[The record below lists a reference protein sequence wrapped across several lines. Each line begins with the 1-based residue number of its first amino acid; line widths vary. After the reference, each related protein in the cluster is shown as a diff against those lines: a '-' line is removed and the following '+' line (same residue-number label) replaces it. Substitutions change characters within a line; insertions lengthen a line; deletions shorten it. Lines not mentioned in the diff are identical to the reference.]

1 MRLHVKRDL
10 QNGLTIKIGDKTM
23 SKEFQNKT
31 VFITGAA
38 KGQGRAVALGFAEE
52 GANIIAFD
60 LGEKISYPAY
70 NRSSNEDLEKL
81 KDDVE
86 KVGGRIVIY
95 AGDVRKG
102 EDVKEAVERGVKEFG
117 GIDILFSNAGIAA
130 YGNSWE
136 LTEEQW
142 DAMIEINLRGGW
154 LVSKYVIPHLIEK
167 KKGVIIYNSSIAG
180 LRGMN
185 RMSHYSASKHGLVG
199 LTKSQAIELAPY
211 GIRVVSL
218 HPTGVNTP
226 MNDGLAELEGTT
238 PIEIAE
244 RSAGNLLPVPWVE
257 TSDIVAA
264 VKYIASEDARYMTGN
279 QFVLDAGLLTR

>member
-1 MRLHVKRDL
+1 MA
-10 QNGLTIKIGDKTM
+10 G
-23 SKEFQNKT
+23 EFENKT
-31 VFITGAA
+31 IFITGAA
-38 KGQGRAVALGFAEE
+38 KGQGRAVALAFARE
-52 GANIIAFD
+52 GANIAAFD
-60 LGEKISYPAY
+60 LGEKIPYPAY

-81 KDDVE
+81 KAEVE
-86 KVGGRIVIY
+86 AIGAKILIY
-95 AGDVRKG
+95 AGDVRKA
-102 EDVKEAVERGVKEFG
+102 EDVGEAVERTVSEFG

-130 YGNSWE
+130 YGYSWE

-142 DAMIEINLRGGW
+142 DTLIDVNLKGGF

-167 KKGVIIYNSSIAG
+167 KSGVIIYNSSVGG
-180 LRGMN
+180 LRGFG
-185 RMSHYSASKHGLVG
+185 RMSHYTASKHGLVG

-238 PIEIAE
+238 PVEIAE
-244 RSAGNLLPVPWVE
+244 RSAGNLLKTPWIETEDVVE
-257 TSDIVAA
+257 A
-264 VKYIASEDARYMTGN
+264 VKYIASDRARYMTGS

>member
-1 MRLHVKRDL
+1 
-10 QNGLTIKIGDKTM
+10 M
-23 SKEFQNKT
+23 SKEFENKT
-31 VFITGAA
+31 IFITGAA
-38 KGQGRAVALGFAEE
+38 KGQGRAVALSFAEE

-60 LGEKISYPAY
+60 LGEKIPYPAY

-81 KDDVE
+81 KNDVE
-86 KVGGRIVIY
+86 ALGAKILIY
-95 AGDVRKG
+95 AGDVRNA
-102 EDVKEAVERGVKEFG
+102 EDVKEAVDRGVKEFG

-130 YGNSWE
+130 YGYSWE

-142 DAMIEINLRGGW
+142 DALIEVNLKGGF
-154 LVSKYVIPHLIEK
+154 LVSKYVIPHMIGK
-167 KKGVIIYNSSIAG
+167 KSGVIIYNSSVGG
-180 LRGMN
+180 LRGFG

-211 GIRVVSL
+211 GVRVVSL

-238 PIEIAE
+238 AIEIAE
-244 RSAGNLLPVPWVE
+244 RSAGNLLKTPWIE
-257 TSDIVAA
+257 TEDIVEA
-264 VKYIASEDARYMTGN
+264 VKYIASDRARYMTGS

>member
-1 MRLHVKRDL
+1 
-10 QNGLTIKIGDKTM
+10 M
-23 SKEFQNKT
+23 SRQFENKT

-38 KGQGRAVALGFAEE
+38 KGQGRAVSLGFAEE
-52 GANIIAFD
+52 GANVIAFD
-60 LGEKISYPAY
+60 LGEKIPYPAY
-70 NRSSNEDLEKL
+70 NRSSNEDLETL
-81 KDDVE
+81 KDEVL
-86 KVGGRIVIY
+86 KLGGKIVIY
-95 AGDVRKG
+95 AGDVRRS
-102 EDVKEAVERGVKEFG
+102 EDVREAVEAGVNEFG

-136 LTEEQW
+136 LSEDQW
-142 DAMIEINLRGGW
+142 DAMIDINLRGGW
-154 LVSKYVIPHLIEK
+154 LVSKYVIPHLIKK
-167 KKGVIIYNSSIAG
+167 KKGVIIYNSSVAG

-185 RMSHYSASKHGLVG
+185 RMSHYASSKHGLVG
-199 LTKSQAIELAPY
+199 LTRSQAIELAPY
-211 GIRVVSL
+211 GVRVVSL

-264 VKYIASEDARYMTGN
+264 VKYIASDDARFMTGN

>member
-1 MRLHVKRDL
+1 MA
-10 QNGLTIKIGDKTM
+10 G
-23 SKEFQNKT
+23 EFENKT
-31 VFITGAA
+31 IFITGAA
-38 KGQGRAVALGFAEE
+38 KGQGRAVALAFARE
-52 GANIIAFD
+52 GANIAAFD
-60 LGEKISYPAY
+60 LGEKIPYPAY

-81 KDDVE
+81 KAEVE
-86 KVGGRIVIY
+86 AIGGKILIY
-95 AGDVRKG
+95 AGDVRKA
-102 EDVKEAVERGVKEFG
+102 EDVREAVERTVSEFG

-130 YGNSWE
+130 YGYSWE

-142 DAMIEINLRGGW
+142 DTLIDVNLKGGF

-167 KKGVIIYNSSIAG
+167 KSGVIIYNSSVGG
-180 LRGMN
+180 LRGFG
-185 RMSHYSASKHGLVG
+185 RMSHYAASKHGLVG

-238 PIEIAE
+238 PVEIAE
-244 RSAGNLLPVPWVE
+244 RSAGNLLKTPWIETEDVVE
-257 TSDIVAA
+257 A
-264 VKYIASEDARYMTGN
+264 VKYIASDRARYMTGS

>member
-1 MRLHVKRDL
+1 
-10 QNGLTIKIGDKTM
+10 M
-23 SKEFQNKT
+23 SKEFENKT
-31 VFITGAA
+31 VYITGAA

-60 LGEKISYPAY
+60 LGEKIAYPAY

-86 KVGGRIVIY
+86 KAGGKIVIY

>member
-1 MRLHVKRDL
+1 MA
-10 QNGLTIKIGDKTM
+10 G
-23 SKEFQNKT
+23 EFVNKT
-31 VFITGAA
+31 IFITGAA
-38 KGQGRAVALGFAEE
+38 KGQGRAVALAFASE
-52 GANIIAFD
+52 GANIAAFD
-60 LGEKISYPAY
+60 LGEKIPYPAY

-81 KDDVE
+81 KAEVE
-86 KVGGRIVIY
+86 AIGAKILIY
-95 AGDVRKG
+95 AGDVRKAA
-102 EDVKEAVERGVKEFG
+102 DVREAVERAVSEFG

-130 YGNSWE
+130 YGYSWE

-142 DAMIEINLRGGW
+142 DTLIEVNLKGGF

-167 KKGVIIYNSSIAG
+167 KSGVIIYNSSVGG
-180 LRGMN
+180 LRGFG
-185 RMSHYSASKHGLVG
+185 RMSHYAASKHGLVG

-238 PIEIAE
+238 PVEIAE
-244 RSAGNLLPVPWVE
+244 RSAGNLLKTPWIETEDVVE
-257 TSDIVAA
+257 A
-264 VKYIASEDARYMTGN
+264 VKYIASDRARFITGS